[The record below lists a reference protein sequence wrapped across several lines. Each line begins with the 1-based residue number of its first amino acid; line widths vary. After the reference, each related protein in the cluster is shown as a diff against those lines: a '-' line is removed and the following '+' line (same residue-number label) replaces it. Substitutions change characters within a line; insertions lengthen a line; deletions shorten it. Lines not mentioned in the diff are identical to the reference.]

1 MAVPEGTGGNSAST
15 PPNTLPVD
23 NNTTSNSTPP
33 GLSLQ
38 NDSANYNGCYTD
50 DYTPVSNFDQKQCM
64 EASYNW
70 VTGFANVG
78 AKCKED
84 DGCREAVN
92 KAVKERNKKKA
103 QDEINQHKQKLTSA
117 CSVKSKATDCWNFS
131 GDGTEYT
138 QSSGAGSGTWS
149 TLSQMYSDCRI
160 TTDKNMGDALSDGNK
175 DLTTLVGK
183 NFRCQAKMNDKWY
196 ECSIKTTN
204 SHDTQEHVEFTC
216 PTSSEIKNGLAQP
229 MSDEQIK
236 SMDSENKSAYGD
248 DNDDDTCEQS
258 LFGLGWILCPLKE
271 LIVGGIDGFMNWIS
285 DKLDTQILIGNSGS
299 AVKDVTKNFI
309 TYGNIILTIVF
320 IIMIYSMATSTGMSN
335 YSIKTILPRLVIVAI
350 AINLSFYVCA
360 ALVDISNIAGHGMY
374 SLLCGGDGCKD
385 MQSQTTVLSISNIL
399 GAGINMMMA
408 ILCLVL
414 FGSGAIISFLI
425 IIICIE
431 FREIALAIMT
441 IIAPVAIALYLLPN
455 TQNWAQ
461 RWFKIYTQL
470 LFVYPLFTGML
481 GGAQLI
487 GSIMMADN
495 TTGIPNFLI
504 ALGCDIAPAIGVVP
518 LFRASG
524 GLIDKVAGSLAKNNP
539 LTRGGARMVGAGAGA
554 IASRRNGRGFIG
566 RNAAHLQ
573 SSAMTLAGSKEAEAV
588 GFQTKLAETA
598 KTNVSNMSGDDLQTL
613 FRTGRLANGKQAD
626 RYTMAAAADA
636 YKGIASPEDWREA
649 MTMARQRASELK
661 NTKHDEEGA
670 DKLLNA
676 YSSAAK
682 DSDTFYGSTK
692 GFKDLNE
699 AWDYDTSLIKQ
710 GANASANS
718 VAGMS
723 NDQIEAINSAVMN
736 SNDDKAIENWQR
748 AAGGALNDKDLRNQ
762 MSIKQQQTL
771 RSVSGSSVM
780 SSPNAAEQQTQTRPQ
795 NGNSQW
801 TTAGEARAAAG
812 NLQSAYSAVNQNQKA
827 NIVQEEGDNYGRYQ
841 NTEDVQKLA
850 EAENKAFDAHKNAQ
864 TKSEAERILIK
875 AEQNTGTSYR

>member
-524 GLIDKVAGSLAKNNP
+524 GLIDKVAGLSQKYTQPFGDAIGSGARSIAKNNP
-539 LTRGGARMVGAGAGA
+539 ATRFAARKAGEGLGSITHSKLGNINGNRFQRFVGRKAGMASNTLQTFSRSADTEEAKVRSEAASRSDGAIDEMLANGRIDSRGLIGAGMIANRDVNMTRAAIRRAGRDKTIQIGDQRA
-554 IASRRNGRGFIG
+554 LMTATAARASQLQQQG
-566 RNAAHLQ
+566 RNADARALLDDTANAIGDNYMGDQRSMEAFRNGEWGNNGANVYDNAINNTTAAMNATQMSKQTEQQLQ
-573 SSAMTLAGSKEAEAV
+573 NRVHALNNQQSNNAYRAR
-588 GFQTKLAETA
+588 
-598 KTNVSNMSGDDLQTL
+598 SNMSQNVQQISADKKLQSNMDHNATQVL
-613 FRTGRLANGKQAD
+613 QGNFGNVWATGQAANGP
-626 RYTMAAAADA
+626 AAAA
-636 YKGIASPEDWREA
+636 
-649 MTMARQRASELK
+649 
-661 NTKHDEEGA
+661 
-670 DKLLNA
+670 
-676 YSSAAK
+676 
-682 DSDTFYGSTK
+682 
-692 GFKDLNE
+692 
-699 AWDYDTSLIKQ
+699 KQ
-710 GANASANS
+710 ANP
-718 VAGMS
+718 
-723 NDQIEAINSAVMN
+723 
-736 SNDDKAIENWQR
+736 
-748 AAGGALNDKDLRNQ
+748 
-762 MSIKQQQTL
+762 T
-771 RSVSGSSVM
+771 
-780 SSPNAAEQQTQTRPQ
+780 
-795 NGNSQW
+795 
-801 TTAGEARAAAG
+801 TTAGQQT
-812 NLQSAYSAVNQNQKA
+812 N
-827 NIVQEEGDNYGRYQ
+827 NYGQ
-841 NTEDVQKLA
+841 PLPQHTVQGGTTYTLRDNGLYMPPGKL
-850 EAENKAFDAHKNAQ
+850 
-864 TKSEAERILIK
+864 
-875 AEQNTGTSYR
+875 

>member
-524 GLIDKVAGSLAKNNP
+524 GLIDKVAGLSQKYTQPFGDAIGSGARSIAKNNP
-539 LTRGGARMVGAGAGA
+539 ATRFAARKAGEGLGSITHSKLGNINGNRFQRFVGRKAGMASNTLQTFSRSADTEEAKVRSEAASRSDGAIDEMLANGRIDSRGLIGAGMIANRDVNMTRAAIRRAGRDKTIQIGDQRA
-554 IASRRNGRGFIG
+554 LMTATAARASQLQQQG
-566 RNAAHLQ
+566 RNADARALLDDTANAIGDNYMGDQRSMEAFRNGEWGNNGANVYDNAINNTTAAMNATQMSKQTEQQLQ
-573 SSAMTLAGSKEAEAV
+573 NRVHALNNQQSNNAYRAR
-588 GFQTKLAETA
+588 
-598 KTNVSNMSGDDLQTL
+598 SNMSQNVQQISADKKLQSNMDHNATQVL
-613 FRTGRLANGKQAD
+613 QGNFGNVWATGQAANGP
-626 RYTMAAAADA
+626 AAAA
-636 YKGIASPEDWREA
+636 
-649 MTMARQRASELK
+649 
-661 NTKHDEEGA
+661 
-670 DKLLNA
+670 
-676 YSSAAK
+676 
-682 DSDTFYGSTK
+682 
-692 GFKDLNE
+692 
-699 AWDYDTSLIKQ
+699 KQ
-710 GANASANS
+710 ANPTTTT
-718 VAGMS
+718 G
-723 NDQIEAINSAVMN
+723 
-736 SNDDKAIENWQR
+736 
-748 AAGGALNDKDLRNQ
+748 
-762 MSIKQQQTL
+762 QQT
-771 RSVSGSSVM
+771 
-780 SSPNAAEQQTQTRPQ
+780 N
-795 NGNSQW
+795 
-801 TTAGEARAAAG
+801 
-812 NLQSAYSAVNQNQKA
+812 
-827 NIVQEEGDNYGRYQ
+827 NYG
-841 NTEDVQKLA
+841 
-850 EAENKAFDAHKNAQ
+850 HP
-864 TKSEAERILIK
+864 
-875 AEQNTGTSYR
+875 

>member
-1 MAVPEGTGGNSAST
+1 MVVLAAPGDANSSSNPSGGDVNGNNYSPNSAT
-15 PPNTLPVD
+15 
-23 NNTTSNSTPP
+23 NSTNTQQPTP
-33 GLSLQ
+33 GMPLQ
-38 NDSANYNGCYTD
+38 GDSANYNGCYKD

-271 LIVGGIDGFMNWIS
+271 LIVGGIDGFMSWIS
-285 DKLDTQILIGNSGS
+285 DKLDAQILIGSSGS
-299 AVKDVTKNFI
+299 AVKDVAQNFI
-309 TYGNIILTIVF
+309 AYGNIILTIVF
-320 IIMIYSMATSTGMSN
+320 IVMIYSMATSTGMSN
-335 YSIKTILPRLVIVAI
+335 YNIKTILPRLVIVAI
-350 AINLSFYVCA
+350 AINLSFYICA

-374 SLLCGGDGCKD
+374 SLLCSGDGCKA
-385 MQSQTTVLSISNIL
+385 MQSQTTVNSISNIL
-399 GAGINMMMA
+399 GDGVNMMMA

-414 FGSGAIISFLI
+414 FGGGAIISFLI
-425 IIICIE
+425 IIICVE

-461 RWFKIYTQL
+461 RWFKLYTQL
-470 LFVYPLFTGML
+470 LLVYPLFTGML

-487 GSIMMADN
+487 GSLMMADN
-495 TTGIPNFLI
+495 TTGIPDFLI

-524 GLIDKVAGSLAKNNP
+524 GLIDKVAGLSQKYTQPFGDAIGSGARSLAKNNP

-566 RNAAHLQ
+566 RK
-573 SSAMTLAGSKEAEAV
+573 AGM
-588 GFQTKLAETA
+588 
-598 KTNVSNMSGDDLQTL
+598 VSNALQT
-613 FRTGRLANGKQAD
+613 FGRSTNTEEAKVRSEAASRSDSAIDERLANGRIDSRDLIGAEMIANRDVNMSRAAIRRAGKDGTIQIGDQRALMAATAARASQLQQQGRNADARALLDDTANAIGDNYMGDQRSMEAFRNGQWGNNGANIYDSAINNTTAAMNATQTSKQTEQQLQNRVHALNNQQSNNANRARSNMSQNVQQISAD
-626 RYTMAAAADA
+626 KKLQSNMDHNATQVLQGNFSNVWATGQAANGPAAAA
-636 YKGIASPEDWREA
+636 
-649 MTMARQRASELK
+649 
-661 NTKHDEEGA
+661 
-670 DKLLNA
+670 
-676 YSSAAK
+676 
-682 DSDTFYGSTK
+682 
-692 GFKDLNE
+692 
-699 AWDYDTSLIKQ
+699 KQ
-710 GANASANS
+710 ANP
-718 VAGMS
+718 
-723 NDQIEAINSAVMN
+723 
-736 SNDDKAIENWQR
+736 
-748 AAGGALNDKDLRNQ
+748 
-762 MSIKQQQTL
+762 T
-771 RSVSGSSVM
+771 
-780 SSPNAAEQQTQTRPQ
+780 
-795 NGNSQW
+795 
-801 TTAGEARAAAG
+801 TTAGQQT
-812 NLQSAYSAVNQNQKA
+812 N
-827 NIVQEEGDNYGRYQ
+827 NYGQ
-841 NTEDVQKLA
+841 PLPQHTVQGGTTYTLRDNGLYMPPGKL
-850 EAENKAFDAHKNAQ
+850 
-864 TKSEAERILIK
+864 
-875 AEQNTGTSYR
+875 